1 MSTQVIYRPPIS
13 HRSLR
18 SKLVWALALI
28 AAAGIGAGVVAV
40 TQGGSDAGLANSRS
54 AQVPTS
60 PVATSNTCPG
70 DGGALF
76 AAVASMPSDASAT
89 SLFGQL
95 SPATQALLTATARG
109 SAATNSAPAVPDPAT
124 LAGALARV
132 GPSDSAAI
140 MSSLPAQT
148 QAAIAATPTA
158 LACG

>member
-40 TQGGSDAGLANSRS
+40 TQGGSDARVANSRS

-70 DGGALF
+70 DGGALL
-76 AAVASMPSDASAT
+76 ATVASMPSDVSAR
-89 SLFGQL
+89 SLFGRL

-109 SAATNSAPAVPDPAT
+109 SAETNSVPAVPDSAT

-132 GPSDSAAI
+132 GPSDAAVI
-140 MSSLPAQT
+140 MSALPAQT
-148 QAAIAATPTA
+148 QAGISATPTA